1 MWNCLIVKVSVLLL
15 IKVLIKLQENYI
27 MNKVM
32 ILAIL
37 VAYKAFNDKSLTI
50 ATNECV
56 YSDVIIGSI
65 DDMFVTISS
74 KCNANDDIY
83 TYTININSIV
93 GIQFQK
99 QY

>member
-1 MWNCLIVKVSVLLL
+1 
-15 IKVLIKLQENYI
+15 

-50 ATNECV
+50 ATDEHVFN
-56 YSDVIIGSI
+56 DIVIDTINN
-65 DDMFVTISS
+65 DTISVLFNGNS
-74 KCNANDDIY
+74 HCFSRTA
-83 TYTININSIV
+83 ININSII

-99 QY
+99 